1 MTREEFK
8 VRILPDEVT
17 VTAKTGDNLL
27 EVAARGGLGVKSTCG
42 GAGTCGRCLVQ
53 VRDGEPRVESQLNLS
68 INQRK
73 AGTVLACQT
82 FVQGDLSISIPE
94 ESRLNRHQVLLGE
107 GRAEAEAEAEDGLSA
122 YSLEPLSRKF
132 VVELTPPSLEDWT
145 SDYCRLLAQLRQD
158 SGITDLRVSFPVMGE
173 LADILR
179 EAGWKVTATL
189 VNRGSFWEVIR
200 VEPGSSPKPSLG
212 IAVDI
217 GTTTVVAALVDL
229 ATGKVLDRRG
239 TYNRQA
245 TYGDDVIS
253 RIVHAVEE
261 PSGLSELKTAVLDTI
276 NGLLKEIIAGNNL
289 EAQDIH
295 AMTVAGNTTMSH
307 LFLGISPRYIRLEPY
322 TPTLSKIPPLTAEKL
337 GLLIHPQ
344 AGVFG
349 FPSVASYVGGD
360 IVAGVLATGLGDEE
374 PMTLLVDIGTNGEMV
389 LGNNQ
394 WMVTCACSAGPA
406 FEGGGITH
414 GMRAMRGAI
423 ERVSIDQFTWEVELS
438 VVGGGRP
445 AGICGSGLID
455 CLGQLKQAG
464 IIDRAGKFTE
474 KIKHRRLVER
484 DGEKEFILA
493 YAYQSG
499 IGRDITISGNDIK
512 NLIRSKGAVYAGIRS
527 LLRLVELNVEA
538 IDRVFIAG
546 GFGNYL
552 NIDQAIEIGLLP
564 DLPREKYRFVGN
576 TSLKGAIQALN
587 SATAWEKVEQLMEG
601 TTYLELSAGNLFLDE
616 YVSALFLP
624 HTDLSQFPS
633 VGQICVS

>member
-1 MTREEFK
+1 MSGESFR
-8 VRILPDEVT
+8 VRILPDEVIVNANKGDSLLE
-17 VTAKTGDNLL
+17 VTAK
-27 EVAARGGLGVKSTCG
+27 GGLGVKSTCG

-53 VRDGEPRVESQLNLS
+53 LLDGEARVESQLNLS

-73 AGTVLACQT
+73 EGMVLACQT
-82 FVQGDLSISIPE
+82 YVQGDLTISIPE
-94 ESRLNRHQVLLGE
+94 VSRLNSHQVLLGE
-107 GRAEAEAEAEDGLSA
+107 GSRKGENVEEEGLSA
-122 YSLEPLSRKF
+122 YSLEPLSRKY
-132 VVELTPPSLEDWT
+132 VIELTPPSLEDWT
-145 SDYCRLLAQLRQD
+145 SDYCRLVAELRQQ

-173 LADILR
+173 LAGILR
-179 EAGWKVTATL
+179 EAEWKVTVTM
-189 VNRGSFWEVIR
+189 VNRGNFWEVIL
-200 VEPGSSPKPSLG
+200 VEPGCSPKPSYG

-217 GTTTVVAALVDL
+217 GTTTVVAALIDL
-229 ATGKVLDRRG
+229 STGKVQDRRG

-276 NGLLKEIIAGNNL
+276 NGLLTEIVTGNNL
-289 EAQDIH
+289 EANDIH

-322 TPTLSKIPPLTAEKL
+322 TPTLSKIPPFNGSEIGLT
-337 GLLIHPQ
+337 IHPQ
-344 AGVFG
+344 AAVFG

-360 IVAGVLATGLGDEE
+360 IVAGVLASGLDNEE
-374 PMTLLVDIGTNGEMV
+374 SMTLLVDIGTNGEMV

-423 ERVSIDQFTWEVELS
+423 ERVLVDPFTWEVDLS
-438 VVGGGRP
+438 VVGEGRP
-445 AGICGSGLID
+445 VGICGSGLID
-455 CLGQLKQAG
+455 CLGQMKQAG

-474 KIKHRRLVER
+474 RIKHRRLVER

-493 YAYQSG
+493 YAYQTE
-499 IGRDITISGNDIK
+499 IGKDITISENDIK
-512 NLIRSKGAVYAGIRS
+512 NLIRSKGAVYAGVRS

-538 IDRVFIAG
+538 IDKVLIAG

-576 TSLKGAIQALN
+576 TSLKGAIQAMN
-587 SATAWEKVEQLMEG
+587 SFKAWEKVEQIMEG

-624 HTDLSQFPS
+624 HTDLEQFPT
-633 VGQICVS
+633 VAQIQVI

>member
-1 MTREEFK
+1 MSEEQFR
-8 VRILPDEVT
+8 VIILPEEAAI
-17 VTAKTGDNLL
+17 TAIKGDNLL
-27 EVAARGGLGVKSTCG
+27 EVIAKAGLGLKSTCG
-42 GAGTCGRCLVQ
+42 GAGTCGRCLVK
-53 VRDGEPRVESQLNLS
+53 VLDGEPRVESQLNLS

-73 AGTVLACQT
+73 AGMALACKT
-82 FVQGDLSISIPE
+82 FVEGDLTLSIPE
-94 ESRLNRHQVLLGE
+94 ESRLNNHQVLLGE
-107 GRAEAEAEAEDGLSA
+107 GREEAETTPADGVSP
-122 YSLEPLSRKF
+122 YPLEPLSRKF
-132 VVELTPPSLEDWT
+132 TVELTPPSLEDWT
-145 SDYCRLLAQLRQD
+145 SDYCRLLAELKQQ
-158 SGITDLRVSFPVMGE
+158 SGITDLQVNFEVVGE
-173 LADILR
+173 LADLLR
-179 EAGWKVTATL
+179 QADWRVSATL
-189 VNRGSFWEVIR
+189 VNRGSFWEVIQ
-200 VEPGSSPKPSLG
+200 VEPGNSPKPSYG

-229 ATGKVLDRRG
+229 STGTVQDRKG

-253 RIVHAVEE
+253 RIIHAVEE
-261 PSGLSELKTAVLDTI
+261 PAGLVELKAAVRDTI
-276 NGLLKEIIAGNNL
+276 NGLLQEILVGNKL
-289 EAQDIH
+289 VAKDIH

-322 TPTLSKIPPLTAEKL
+322 TPTLSKIPPLTGENL
-337 GLLIHPQ
+337 GLSIHPQ
-344 AGVFG
+344 ATVFG
-349 FPSVASYVGGD
+349 FPAVASYVGGD
-360 IVAGVLATGLGDEE
+360 IVAGVLATQLGDGD

-414 GMRAMRGAI
+414 GMRAMGGAI
-423 ERVSIDQFTWEVELS
+423 ERVSVDPLSWEVELS

-445 AGICGSGLID
+445 IGICGSGLID

-474 KIKHRRLVER
+474 RLKHSRLIDR

-493 YAYQSG
+493 YASQAQ
-499 IGRDITISGNDIK
+499 INKDITISENDIK
-512 NLIRSKGAVYAGIRS
+512 NLIRSKGAVYAGVRS
-527 LLRLVELNVEA
+527 LLRLVELDVEA
-538 IDRVFIAG
+538 IDQVLIAG

-564 DLPREKYRFVGN
+564 DLPREKYQFVGN

-587 SATAWEKVEQLMEG
+587 ACSAWEKVEQIMAG

-624 HTDLSQFPS
+624 HTDLNQFPT
-633 VGQICVS
+633 VAHI